1 MPLEKL
7 YSKWRPVA
15 AVGAAAVAVLIA
27 AGCGAS
33 PSQGT
38 NADLVNGKEMFVGGG
53 TCGACHTLARAGT
66 RGTQGP
72 NLDDAFANAREEGM
86 GESVIEG
93 VVYEQI
99 KYPRRASIMKP
110 DLVTGQDARDVAA
123 YVAYAAAKPGEDTGL
138 LASVGAVD
146 NSDRLA
152 KAEGGRLEIPADE
165 SGALAFQFGKAEA
178 PVGQIEIS
186 MPNPSSLPHNI
197 AIEDAGEVGDVVNQG
212 GTSTISVRL
221 RPGEYTYVCTVPG
234 HAEGGMTGTL
244 VVK

>member
-15 AVGAAAVAVLIA
+15 AAGAAALALVAM
-27 AGCGAS
+27 AGCGGQPAE
-33 PSQGT
+33 GT
-38 NADLVNGKEMFVGGG
+38 DADLLNGKELFVGEG
-53 TCGACHTLARAGT
+53 TCGSCHALARAGT

-93 VVYEQI
+93 VVHEQI

-123 YVAYAAAKPGEDTGL
+123 YVAFAAAKPGEDTGL

-146 NSDRLA
+146 NSNKVA
-152 KAEGGRLEIPADE
+152 KAQGGQLEIPADE

-178 PVGQIEIS
+178 PAGQVELS
-186 MPNPSSLPHNI
+186 MPNPASIPHNI
-197 AIEDAGEVGDVVNQG
+197 ALEDPPEEGEVVNQG

-221 RPGEYTYVCTVPG
+221 QAGEYTYLCTVPG
-234 HAEGGMTGTL
+234 HAEGGMVGTL
-244 VVK
+244 TVK